1 MERGGV
7 LNLWYTYAPQ
17 SGNFLS
23 GLRMSS
29 TPLLQ
34 LLQGPF
40 NFLRPDMEEVR
51 RLVPDLQRAL
61 PTPRPIFLE
70 DEGATPVHGFPIL
83 LSPGMDGLRKS
94 LGQFIQAEE
103 VAQVA
108 AVKRDTYDRRAHALA
123 WDRYSAL
130 LSKAVENATTSS
142 YGRQY
147 PAVFWLH
154 HSLEVARLL
163 KETPRRIVRLDTEVG
178 RRQGDAIKYRILDRY
193 LDRVLAATYEI
204 VQKVAGATEEVEEEL
219 FPRLLTRM
227 RDNVLV
233 FTEDYIGR
241 DLAELG
247 SYFNG
252 SLRIDPK
259 EFRQR
264 FDNMARWHAAQLA
277 SDRDLRSVIT
287 NLLRLDPSA
296 DPRDLLIRPGYV
308 AYLSTLKA
316 YNANKLLAPPL
327 VQVWESLLLKLKEFE
342 LFHSFRKSLIPVELR
357 DGGVIA
363 REVPGGRAAGTGSV
377 RLSYATR
384 PLDFLEPWV
393 VDPRVERFGMIYDIS
408 DFSQTLSVLH
418 RAGAESQDD
427 AFRKMFRFQRRIN
440 RLATAHR
447 VKLEKYLG
455 DGAFYSCREA
465 TRLLACSLQ
474 IQRLYVEA
482 LREGFSFDRGMRIAL
497 NYGAYRL
504 IPMGSGRPGEQER
517 YEFFGPGLVEL
528 SRLTTGK
535 GTQEIDE
542 VKTMLIAQGFSSTQV
557 HEFFA
562 PLAEKNVDVV
572 DKKEESRRFYA
583 YLNRN
588 GTLHNNGM
596 VATAPYMQRLQ
607 KELGRRRLLRASDGE
622 RVYVLLE
629 IEDAGTTMAI
639 GFRKLG
645 LAQLKGLEK
654 LPIYEL
660 VDGQELDPGSYQEIQ
675 DETLGSAIERE
686 FTSSALSRR

>member
-1 MERGGV
+1 ME
-7 LNLWYTYAPQ
+7 
-17 SGNFLS
+17 
-23 GLRMSS
+23 S

-51 RLVPDLQRAL
+51 RLVPELHRAL

-70 DEGATPVHGFPIL
+70 DESATPIHGFPIL
-83 LSPGMDGLRKS
+83 QSAGMESLRKA
-94 LGQFIQAEE
+94 LGQFLLAEE
-103 VAQVA
+103 TAQVA
-108 AVKRDTYDRRAHALA
+108 TARRDTFDRKAYAAA
-123 WDRYSAL
+123 WERYSPL
-130 LSKAVENATTSS
+130 LARAVENATISS

-154 HSLEVARLL
+154 HSLEIARVL
-163 KETPRRIVRLDTEVG
+163 KDTPRRILRIDSDLG
-178 RRQGDAIKYRILDRY
+178 RRMGDAIKYRILDRY
-193 LDRVLAATYEI
+193 LDRVLATTYEI

-233 FTEDYIGR
+233 FSEDYISR
-241 DLAELG
+241 DLGELG

-252 SLRIDPK
+252 SLRIDARD
-259 EFRQR
+259 FRQR
-264 FDNMARWHAAQLA
+264 LDDLGRWHAAQME
-277 SDRDLRSVIT
+277 SDRELRSVAT
-287 NLLRLDPSA
+287 NLLRHDPKS

-308 AYLSTLKA
+308 SYLSNLKSF
-316 YNANKLLAPPL
+316 NASKLLPPHL
-327 VQVWESLLLKLKEFE
+327 VPVWESLLIKLKEFE
-342 LFHSFRKSLIPVELR
+342 LFHSFRKSLVPVEPTATGL
-357 DGGVIA
+357 IA
-363 REVPGGRAAGTGSV
+363 RETPGGRIGASPV

-418 RAGAESQDD
+418 RAGTESQDE
-427 AFRKMFRFQRRIN
+427 AFRSMFRFQRRIN
-440 RLATAHR
+440 RLALAHR

-465 TRLLACSLQ
+465 LKLLFCSMQ
-474 IQRLYVEA
+474 IQQLYDEA
-482 LREGFSFDRGMRIAL
+482 LREGFPFDRGMRIAL

-504 IPMGSGRPGEQER
+504 IPMGSGRPGETER

-535 GTQEIDE
+535 GTQEIEE
-542 VKTMLIAQGFSSTQV
+542 VKTMLINQGFSPTQV
-557 HEFFA
+557 HSFFA

-596 VATAPYMQRLQ
+596 VATAAYIQRLEM
-607 KELGRRRLLRASDGE
+607 ELENRPPPLLRASDGE
-622 RVYVLLE
+622 RVYVLLKV
-629 IEDAGTTMAI
+629 EDGGSSI
-639 GFRKLG
+639 WFGVRKLG

-654 LPIYEL
+654 LAVYEL
-660 VDGQELDPGSYQEIQ
+660 VDGKCLDPGSYQEIRG
-675 DETLGSAIERE
+675 ETLGTAIDKE
-686 FTSSALSRR
+686 FANGALSRK

>member
-1 MERGGV
+1 M
-7 LNLWYTYAPQ
+7 T
-17 SGNFLS
+17 
-23 GLRMSS
+23 S

-51 RLVPDLQRAL
+51 RLVPELERAL
-61 PTPRPIFLE
+61 PMPRPIYLE
-70 DEGATPVHGFPIL
+70 DEGATPIRGFPIL
-83 LSPGMDGLRKS
+83 QSVGMETLRKA
-94 LGQFIQAEE
+94 LGQFIVAEE
-103 VAQVA
+103 TAQLA
-108 AVKRDTYDRRAHALA
+108 AARRDTFDRKAYSMA
-123 WDRYSAL
+123 WDRYCGL
-130 LSKAVENATTSS
+130 LAKAVENATISS

-147 PAVFWLH
+147 PAVFWLQ
-154 HSLEVARLL
+154 HSLEIARLL
-163 KETPRRIVRLDTEVG
+163 KDTPRRIMRIDTEVG

-193 LDRVLAATYEI
+193 LDRVLSTTYEI

-252 SLRIDPK
+252 SLRIDSRD
-259 EFRQR
+259 FRQR
-264 FDNMARWHAAQLA
+264 LDDLTRWHAGQIE
-277 SDRDLRSVIT
+277 SDRDLRSAVT
-287 NLLRLDPSA
+287 NLLRFDPKCE
-296 DPRDLLIRPGYV
+296 PRDLLIRPGYV
-308 AYLSTLKA
+308 AYLATLKS
-316 YNANKLLAPPL
+316 YNANKLLPPPL
-327 VQVWESLLLKLKEFE
+327 VQVWESLLVKLKEFE
-342 LFHSFRKSLIPVELR
+342 LFHSFRKSLVPVEAQN
-357 DGGVIA
+357 GGLVA
-363 REVPGGRAAGTGSV
+363 REIPGSRPSAVTLGTAV
-377 RLSYATR
+377 RLSFATR

-418 RAGAESQDD
+418 RAGTESQDD

-440 RLATAHR
+440 RLALTHR

-455 DGAFYSCREA
+455 DGAFYSSREA
-465 TRLLACSLQ
+465 TRLLVCSVQ
-474 IQRLYVEA
+474 IQRLYEEA
-482 LREGFSFDRGMRIAL
+482 LREGFPFDRGMRIAL

-504 IPMGSGRPGEQER
+504 IPMGSGRPGDGER

-535 GTQEIDE
+535 GTQEIEE
-542 VKTMLIAQGFSSTQV
+542 VKTMLINQGFSSTQV
-557 HEFFA
+557 HDFFA

-596 VATAPYMQRLQ
+596 VATSAYMQLLEQ
-607 KELGRRRLLRASDGE
+607 ELGSGRTLLRASDGE
-622 RVYVLLE
+622 RVYVLVEVEGGGAKLMF
-629 IEDAGTTMAI
+629 GV
-639 GFRKLG
+639 RRLG
-645 LAQLKGLEK
+645 LAHLKGLEK
-654 LPIYEL
+654 LAVFEL
-660 VDGQELDPGSYQEIQ
+660 VDGRSLDLGSYQEIRG
-675 DETLGSAIERE
+675 ETLSTAIERVS
-686 FTSSALSRR
+686 TSGAMARRV

>member
-1 MERGGV
+1 M
-7 LNLWYTYAPQ
+7 T
-17 SGNFLS
+17 
-23 GLRMSS
+23 S

-51 RLVPDLQRAL
+51 RLVPELERAL
-61 PTPRPIFLE
+61 PMPRPIYLE
-70 DEGATPVHGFPIL
+70 DEGATPIRGFPIL
-83 LSPGMDGLRKS
+83 QSVGMETLRKA
-94 LGQFIQAEE
+94 LGQFILAEE
-103 VAQVA
+103 NAQLA
-108 AVKRDTYDRRAHALA
+108 AARRDTFDRKAYALA
-123 WDRYSAL
+123 WDRYCAL
-130 LSKAVENATTSS
+130 LAKAVENATISS

-147 PAVFWLH
+147 PAVFWLQ
-154 HSLEVARLL
+154 HSLEIARLL
-163 KETPRRIVRLDTEVG
+163 KETPRRILRIDTETG

-193 LDRVLAATYEI
+193 LDRVLSTTYEI

-252 SLRIDPK
+252 SLRIDGRD
-259 EFRQR
+259 FRQR
-264 FDNMARWHAAQLA
+264 LDELARWHAAQIQ
-277 SDRDLRSVIT
+277 SDRELRSAVT
-287 NLLRLDPSA
+287 NLLRFDPKCDA
-296 DPRDLLIRPGYV
+296 RDLLVRPGYV
-308 AYLSTLKA
+308 SYLSSLKS
-316 YNANKLLAPPL
+316 YNEKKLLPPPL
-327 VQVWESLLLKLKEFE
+327 IQVWESLLVKLKEFE
-342 LFHSFRKSLIPVELR
+342 LFHSFRKSLVPVEAQ
-357 DGGVIA
+357 DGGLVA
-363 REVPGGRAAGTGSV
+363 REIPGSRMSAVTVGASV
-377 RLSYATR
+377 RLSAATR

-418 RAGAESQDD
+418 RAGTESQDD

-440 RLATAHR
+440 RLALTHR

-465 TRLLACSLQ
+465 TRLLLCSVQ
-474 IQRLYVEA
+474 IQRLYEEA
-482 LREGFSFDRGMRIAL
+482 LAEGFPFNRGIRIAL

-504 IPMGSGRPGEQER
+504 IPMGSGRPGEGER

-535 GTQEIDE
+535 GTQEIEE
-542 VKTMLIAQGFSSTQV
+542 VKTMLINQGFSPTQV
-557 HEFFA
+557 HDFFA

-588 GTLHNNGM
+588 GTLHNNGI
-596 VATAPYMQRLQ
+596 VATAAYMQLLE
-607 KELGRRRLLRASDGE
+607 KELGKSMLLRASDGD
-622 RVYVLLE
+622 RVYVLVE
-629 IEDAGTTMAI
+629 VEDGGAKLGI
-639 GFRKLG
+639 GVRRLG

-654 LPIYEL
+654 LAVYEI
-660 VDGQELDPGSYQEIQ
+660 VDGRSLELGSYQEIRG
-675 DETLGSAIERE
+675 DTLGMAIERVS
-686 FTSSALSRR
+686 TSGAMARR